1 MKAVLFAAG
10 LGTRLYPHTLDKPKA
25 LVSIQGRPMLY
36 RVMDKLY
43 EAGIREYVV
52 NVHAFAGQVEKALEL
67 YALSKPGI
75 SFDISDERDLLLET
89 GGGLKKMAAFLKD
102 GPFLVHNVDVLSD
115 IDLKLFM
122 EQALGLL
129 SVPFQSQTQARPQLR
144 AQARPQLR
152 AQTRPQ
158 PRVQARFQSQVVPPQ
173 SQVVQ
178 LQSQVVPP
186 QSQVQ
191 PQTQDQLQTGGQYPL
206 AVLAVR
212 NDFKNRCFLLNQ
224 HNLLCGWENKRSG
237 EQIISRQ
244 QEALHPVGFMG
255 IHCISPS
262 IFPLMEEEGVFSI
275 IDVYLRLARQHIIL
289 GLDQSACKWMDIGS
303 PEQLLLAEKQ
313 L

>member
-129 SVPFQSQTQARPQLR
+129 SVPFQSQTQAQ
-144 AQARPQLR
+144 PQLR

>member
-144 AQARPQLR
+144 AQ
-152 AQTRPQ
+152 TRPQ
-158 PRVQARFQSQVVPPQ
+158 PRVQARF
-173 SQVVQ
+173 
-178 LQSQVVPP
+178 QSQVVPP

>member
-89 GGGLKKMAAFLKD
+89 GGGLKKMAALLKD

-129 SVPFQSQTQARPQLR
+129 SVPFQSQTQARP
-144 AQARPQLR
+144 
-152 AQTRPQ
+152 
-158 PRVQARFQSQVVPPQ
+158 
-173 SQVVQ
+173 
-178 LQSQVVPP
+178 QSQVVPP

>member
-25 LVSIQGRPMLY
+25 LCSIQGRPMLY

-89 GGGLKKMAAFLKD
+89 GGGLKKMAALLKD

-129 SVPFQSQTQARPQLR
+129 SVPFQSQTQALP
-144 AQARPQLR
+144 
-152 AQTRPQ
+152 
-158 PRVQARFQSQVVPPQ
+158 
-173 SQVVQ
+173 
-178 LQSQVVPP
+178 QSQVVPP

-191 PQTQDQLQTGGQYPL
+191 PQIQDQLQTGGQYPL

-224 HNLLCGWENKRSG
+224 HNLLCGWENRRSG
-237 EQIISRQ
+237 EQKISRQ
-244 QEALHPVGFMG
+244 QEDLHPVGFMG

-262 IFPLMEEEGVFSI
+262 IFHLMEEEGVFSI

>member
-89 GGGLKKMAAFLKD
+89 GGGLKKMAALLKD

-144 AQARPQLR
+144 AQ
-152 AQTRPQ
+152 TRPQ
-158 PRVQARFQSQVVPPQ
+158 PRVQARFQSQVVPP
-173 SQVVQ
+173 
-178 LQSQVVPP
+178 QSQVVPP

>member
-89 GGGLKKMAAFLKD
+89 GGGLKKMVAFLKD

-129 SVPFQSQTQARPQLR
+129 SVPFQSQTQARPQ
-144 AQARPQLR
+144 
-152 AQTRPQ
+152 
-158 PRVQARFQSQVVPPQ
+158 PRVQARFQSQVVQSQ

-178 LQSQVVPP
+178 LQSQVVQSQSQVIQP

-191 PQTQDQLQTGGQYPL
+191 PQPQSQVQPQIQDQLQTGGQYPL

>member
-144 AQARPQLR
+144 AQ
-152 AQTRPQ
+152 TRPQ
-158 PRVQARFQSQVVPPQ
+158 PRVQARFQSQVVPP
-173 SQVVQ
+173 
-178 LQSQVVPP
+178 QSQVVPP

>member
-129 SVPFQSQTQARPQLR
+129 SVPFQSQTQARPQ
-144 AQARPQLR
+144 
-152 AQTRPQ
+152 
-158 PRVQARFQSQVVPPQ
+158 PRVQARFQSQVVPP
-173 SQVVQ
+173 
-178 LQSQVVPP
+178 QSQVVPP

>member
-129 SVPFQSQTQARPQLR
+129 SVPFQSQTQARPQ
-144 AQARPQLR
+144 
-152 AQTRPQ
+152 
-158 PRVQARFQSQVVPPQ
+158 
-173 SQVVQ
+173 
-178 LQSQVVPP
+178 SQVVPP

-224 HNLLCGWENKRSG
+224 HNLLCGWENRRSG
-237 EQIISRQ
+237 EQKISRQ
-244 QEALHPVGFMG
+244 QEDLHPVGFMG

-262 IFPLMEEEGVFSI
+262 IFHLMEEEGVFSI

>member
-1 MKAVLFAAG
+1 
-10 LGTRLYPHTLDKPKA
+10 
-25 LVSIQGRPMLY
+25 
-36 RVMDKLY
+36 MDKLY

-144 AQARPQLR
+144 AQ
-152 AQTRPQ
+152 TRPQ
-158 PRVQARFQSQVVPPQ
+158 PRVQARFQSQVVPP
-173 SQVVQ
+173 
-178 LQSQVVPP
+178 QSQVVPP

>member
-144 AQARPQLR
+144 AQ
-152 AQTRPQ
+152 TRPQ

-173 SQVVQ
+173 SQVV
-178 LQSQVVPP
+178 PP

-191 PQTQDQLQTGGQYPL
+191 PQIQDQLQTGGQYPL

-224 HNLLCGWENKRSG
+224 HNLLCGWENRRSG
-237 EQIISRQ
+237 EQKISRQ
-244 QEALHPVGFMG
+244 QEDLHPVGFMG

-262 IFPLMEEEGVFSI
+262 IFHLMEEEGVFSI

>member
-67 YALSKPGI
+67 YARSKPGI

-89 GGGLKKMAAFLKD
+89 GGGLKKMAALLKD
-102 GPFLVHNVDVLSD
+102 GAFLVHNVDVLSD

-173 SQVVQ
+173 SQVV
-178 LQSQVVPP
+178 
-186 QSQVQ
+186 
-191 PQTQDQLQTGGQYPL
+191 
-206 AVLAVR
+206 
-212 NDFKNRCFLLNQ
+212 
-224 HNLLCGWENKRSG
+224 
-237 EQIISRQ
+237 
-244 QEALHPVGFMG
+244 
-255 IHCISPS
+255 
-262 IFPLMEEEGVFSI
+262 
-275 IDVYLRLARQHIIL
+275 
-289 GLDQSACKWMDIGS
+289 
-303 PEQLLLAEKQ
+303 
-313 L
+313 

>member
-144 AQARPQLR
+144 AQ
-152 AQTRPQ
+152 TRPQ
-158 PRVQARFQSQVVPPQ
+158 PRVQARFQSQVVPPQSQVVPPQ

>member
-1 MKAVLFAAG
+1 MSFNASEMKAVLFAAG

-144 AQARPQLR
+144 AQ
-152 AQTRPQ
+152 TRPQ

-173 SQVVQ
+173 SQVVPP
-178 LQSQVVPP
+178 QSQVVPP

>member
-25 LVSIQGRPMLY
+25 LVNIQGRPMLY

-129 SVPFQSQTQARPQLR
+129 SVPFQSQT
-144 AQARPQLR
+144 QARPQLR

>member
-173 SQVVQ
+173 SQVV
-178 LQSQVVPP
+178 PP

>member
-25 LVSIQGRPMLY
+25 LVNIQGRPMLY

-67 YALSKPGI
+67 YALSKPDV

-89 GGGLKKMAAFLKD
+89 GGGLKKMASLLKD
-102 GPFLVHNVDVLSD
+102 RAFLVHNVDVLSD

-129 SVPFQSQTQARPQLR
+129 SVPFQSQPQAL
-144 AQARPQLR
+144 
-152 AQTRPQ
+152 PQ
-158 PRVQARFQSQVVPPQ
+158 PQVQARLQSQVVPPQ

>member
-67 YALSKPGI
+67 YARSKPGI

-129 SVPFQSQTQARPQLR
+129 SVPFQSQT
-144 AQARPQLR
+144 QARPQLR

>member
-129 SVPFQSQTQARPQLR
+129 SVPFQSQT
-144 AQARPQLR
+144 QARPQLR

>member
-144 AQARPQLR
+144 AQ
-152 AQTRPQ
+152 TRPQ

-173 SQVVQ
+173 SQVVPP
-178 LQSQVVPP
+178 QSQVVPP

>member
-129 SVPFQSQTQARPQLR
+129 SVPFQSQTQARPQ
-144 AQARPQLR
+144 
-152 AQTRPQ
+152 
-158 PRVQARFQSQVVPPQ
+158 
-173 SQVVQ
+173 
-178 LQSQVVPP
+178 SQVVPP

-191 PQTQDQLQTGGQYPL
+191 PQIQDQLQTGGQYPL